1 MKREMVSEHRMK
13 NEEGQVVVMMV
24 SGEGMN
30 VMGQVVMREKDEEMK
45 AGWLIKEWGEHDCDM
60 KGWAVVNMCIM
71 VDATTVRFWKRK
83 QGVCHHAAEQADPRR
98 PIGLHRRTTLKAQ
111 TRGTVVPLH
120 LPGSLAHLHLEAPQ
134 QCDHPNSTVSAICD
148 QLRHLPLPTLVV
160 VVVVVV
166 VTWRMRRAAPDKVEE
181 EMAAAEY
188 REREEGEEENDLR
201 VNDLRD
207 LNEQKTH
214 TTEQTQEHRG
224 RASTDKH
231 LVSLHWEI
239 TCSL

>member
-1 MKREMVSEHRMK
+1 
-13 NEEGQVVVMMV
+13 
-24 SGEGMN
+24 
-30 VMGQVVMREKDEEMK
+30 
-45 AGWLIKEWGEHDCDM
+45 
-60 KGWAVVNMCIM
+60 
-71 VDATTVRFWKRK
+71 
-83 QGVCHHAAEQADPRR
+83 
-98 PIGLHRRTTLKAQ
+98 TTLKAQ

-148 QLRHLPLPTLVV
+148 QLRHLWL
-160 VVVVVV
+160 VVVVV

-207 LNEQKTH
+207 LNEQKTLD
-214 TTEQTQEHRG
+214 TTHRDATSVCTSQEEERSDAESKAMPEKKKRRVFDDGMHASRRRRSKSICHPWVPCCHPLSRYATRAYQCSEEEEIIISRETYTKGDAQWKHSDEQETY
-224 RASTDKH
+224 
-231 LVSLHWEI
+231 
-239 TCSL
+239 

>member
-1 MKREMVSEHRMK
+1 M
-13 NEEGQVVVMMV
+13 
-24 SGEGMN
+24 
-30 VMGQVVMREKDEEMK
+30 
-45 AGWLIKEWGEHDCDM
+45 
-60 KGWAVVNMCIM
+60 
-71 VDATTVRFWKRK
+71 VRFWKRK

-98 PIGLHRRTTLKAQ
+98 PIGLHRRPLRDWNMCGHTWQCRGCAQATL
-111 TRGTVVPLH
+111 
-120 LPGSLAHLHLEAPQ
+120 GSPMRYKKHFSRHHFEGP
-134 QCDHPNSTVSAICD
+134 DKRNSSICD
-148 QLRHLPLPTLVV
+148 QLRHLPLLTLV

-201 VNDLRD
+201 VNDPMD

-214 TTEQTQEHRG
+214 TTEQTQEHRES
-224 RASTDKH
+224 ASTDKH